1 MIGYSLPFSPRMLL
15 FKSTLFAT
23 ILDFALVFTAKAV
36 CPRPIPAPNAEF
48 FKTSMVIAGEV
59 ISEKPDV
66 NLYDSELTDGWFYR
80 IRVERTFRGTRAR
93 FVVVHTENDNARLP
107 LKVGERYLLFVYHVE
122 GRREINGCGNS
133 ALLSEAD
140 AVINAIE
147 AISRAGPYGEIE
159 GRVKNRYDEAG
170 ISGVR
175 VIASRGQKLYSAVT
189 VQDGRFEMRVPPGTY
204 RLTVQS
210 PNLVIVSQDSVY
222 NYDDPDHFIVHRGS
236 SAHFEFFAA
245 PQ

>member
-1 MIGYSLPFSPRMLL
+1 MMGSSLPFSPRMLL
-15 FKSTLFAT
+15 LKPTLFAT
-23 ILDFALVFTAKAV
+23 ILNFALIFTANGV

-48 FKTSMVIAGEV
+48 FKTSMVIAGKV
-59 ISEKPDV
+59 ISEKLDV
-66 NLYDSELTDGWFYR
+66 NPYDSKLTEGWFYR
-80 IRVERTFRGTRAR
+80 IRVERTFRGTQAR
-93 FVVVHTENDNARLP
+93 FVVVYTQNDNARFP

-133 ALLSEAD
+133 ALLSEAG

-147 AISRAGPYGEIE
+147 AIRRAGPYGEIK
-159 GRVKNRYDEAG
+159 GRVKNRSDEVG
-170 ISGVR
+170 IPGIH
-175 VIASRGQKLYSAVT
+175 VIASRGQKLYSAIT
-189 VQDGRFEMRVPPGTY
+189 VQDGWFEMRVPPGKY
-204 RLTVQS
+204 RLTAKS
-210 PNLVIVSQDSVY
+210 PNLVIESQDSVY

>member
-1 MIGYSLPFSPRMLL
+1 MGSSLPLSPRMLF

-23 ILDFALVFTAKAV
+23 ILDFALTFTANAV

-48 FKTSMVIAGEV
+48 FKASMVIAGEV
-59 ISEKPDV
+59 ISEKPDA
-66 NLYDSELTDGWFYR
+66 NPDDSELIEGWSYR
-80 IRVERTFRGTRAR
+80 IRVERTFRGTQAT
-93 FVVVHTENDNARLP
+93 FVVVYTENDNARFP

-133 ALLSEAD
+133 ALLSEAG
-140 AVINAIE
+140 AAINTIE
-147 AISRAGPYGEIE
+147 AIRRAGPYGEIE
-159 GRVKNRYDEAG
+159 GRVKSKYDEAG
-170 ISGVR
+170 IPGVR
-175 VIASRGQKLYSAVT
+175 VIASRGQKLYSAIT
-189 VQDGRFEMRVPPGTY
+189 VQDGWFEMRVPPGTY

-210 PNLVIVSQDSVY
+210 PNLVIESQDSVY

-245 PQ
+245 SQ